1 MTHPR
6 RTAVI
11 ASLATALATVLLP
24 VGLAAPSYAVEPCLA
39 DRSAT
44 LLDPGC
50 DDTVPPATTLTG
62 TSTPPNAAGWV
73 ATSSMTF
80 TFAGAHTDA
89 DTDPVTLQCRLDGPA
104 QAHDW
109 ATCTSPRTYSGL
121 ADAEAA
127 YSFSV
132 RAVDEHDQPIT
143 YSTSPLGLTDDEPG
157 EDLDA
162 TPATVTWRQD
172 TTAPVVFAVPDVYDE
187 QTPQRPVLA
196 SRSLPLRL
204 NSNERDAGI
213 ECRLDGGAV
222 PCSRGN
228 GALSGIASGD
238 HVLVARA
245 VDRAGTPSAWSEPF
259 AFSVPADLTKR
270 RGWKKRKAAGS
281 LDGTVLVS
289 RTQGARLVVR
299 ARKVGELRLYAP
311 TAPSYGKV
319 RLRVGRTA
327 WRTVDLGRARAAQRE
342 IVVIDQFSGTRKG
355 RVTIEVLSRGRTV
368 KLDAVLA
375 RANVRTGD

>member
-1 MTHPR
+1 MHATR
-6 RTAVI
+6 RTAG
-11 ASLATALATVLLP
+11 LAVATLAATLLP
-24 VGLAAPSYAVEPCLA
+24 VGLVAPSYAAPGCLSEVRPPVGA
-39 DRSAT
+39 
-44 LLDPGC
+44 GC
-50 DDTVPPATTLTG
+50 DDEVPPETG
-62 TSTPPNAAGWV
+62 PIGVSSPPNAAGWV

-89 DTDPVTLQCRLDGPA
+89 DTDPVALQCRLDGPA

-109 ATCTSPRTYSGL
+109 TTCTSPRTYAGL
-121 ADAEAA
+121 ADSEAA

-132 RAVDEHDQPIT
+132 RAVDEADQAIT
-143 YSTSPLGLTDDEPG
+143 YSANPLLPVSDDEPG

-172 TTAPVVFAVPDVYDE
+172 TAAPVVFAVPDVYDE
-187 QTPQRPVLA
+187 QTPQRPVLTA
-196 SRSLPLRL
+196 RSLPLRL

-213 ECRLDGGAV
+213 ECLLDGGAV
-222 PCSRGN
+222 PCARGN
-228 GALSGIASGD
+228 GAISGIASGD

-259 AFSVPADLTKR
+259 AFSVPTDLQER
-270 RGWKKRKAAGS
+270 RGWKKRKAPGS

-289 RTQGARLVVR
+289 RTKGARLVVR
-299 ARKVGELRLYAP
+299 TKKVGELRLYAP

-319 RLRVGRTA
+319 RIRVGRTA
-327 WRTVDLGRARAAQRE
+327 WRTVDLGRARAARRE

-355 RVTIEVLSRGRTV
+355 TVTIEVLSRGRTV

-375 RANVRTGD
+375 RANVRKGD